1 MVRGEV
7 VRWCVV
13 RGEGWAACAAAVEEK
28 LDTAASIALPY
39 KTSTRPG
46 GSTCNSMVIVSIASI
61 GRIVS
66 IATVGM
72 AIVSIATV
80 CTRAAAPAIVCV

>member
-1 MVRGEV
+1 M
-7 VRWCVV
+7 V

-46 GSTCNSMVIVSIASI
+46 GSTYHSMYSKYSNNQSIHSTYSKHRKNSKYSHSMVIVSIVITS
-61 GRIVS
+61 
-66 IATVGM
+66 
-72 AIVSIATV
+72 
-80 CTRAAAPAIVCV
+80 TRAAAPDIVCVP